1 MLTLLPIE
9 EIKEICKAKGKEINV
24 AKERLAYEVT
34 KLVRGE
40 EAANEALRQARGAFC
55 GEGSEMLEKEVSS
68 ENLNIIDILTN
79 LGLAQS
85 RGDAKKLIA
94 GGGIKIN
101 DEVIFDI
108 DYVCPKEAFV
118 LKKGKKNIIR
128 VIVK

>member
-1 MLTLLPIE
+1 M
-9 EIKEICKAKGKEINV
+9 
-24 AKERLAYEVT
+24 
-34 KLVRGE
+34 
-40 EAANEALRQARGAFC
+40 RQARGAFR
-55 GEGSEMLEKEVSS
+55 GDGNEILEKEIFSQ
-68 ENLNIIDILTN
+68 NLNIIDVLTS
-79 LGLAQS
+79 LGFAQS

-108 DYVCPKEAFV
+108 DYICPKENFV